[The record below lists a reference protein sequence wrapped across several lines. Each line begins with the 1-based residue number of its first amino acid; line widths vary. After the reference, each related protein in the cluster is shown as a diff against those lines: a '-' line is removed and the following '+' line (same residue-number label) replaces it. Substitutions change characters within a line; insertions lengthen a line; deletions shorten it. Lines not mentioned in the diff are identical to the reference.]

1 MNYILFFLL
10 FCVSLFFSYKQG
22 QYSEE
27 KKHKEQLRKKQ
38 EEYNKLKARTFDDVL
53 KQLKN
58 GLFILLLF
66 LSACCKTMYYSPEP
80 QEYTVEEQQE
90 IVRIMEKENSPIL
103 NKFIYDYYNLRLK
116 YRVEN
121 GL

>member
-1 MNYILFFLL
+1 MNYILFFIL

-27 KKHKEQLRKKQ
+27 RKNKEQLRKKQ

-80 QEYTVEEQQE
+80 QEYTIEEQQE

-116 YRVEN
+116 YRVEH